1 MEPLEEDLQR
11 RMRQTSSW
19 ASWSPGLVSAVKVA
33 IREFVNKGGQLKK
46 LKMSLEDWRRHV
58 AQNHIPYRRDCRLCI
73 ERMGQD
79 CAHRRRKPGGEMVYN
94 LSVDLIGPFCQG
106 WDYGRKQEAKYG
118 MVAMITVPKDD
129 VDLEKSKDENSGE
142 VSEEDVPL
150 PNLEDGGRSFHGGR
164 RCSTRSS

>member
-58 AQNHIPYRRDCRLCI
+58 AQNHLD
-73 ERMGQD
+73 
-79 CAHRRRKPGGEMVYN
+79 
-94 LSVDLIGPFCQG
+94 
-106 WDYGRKQEAKYG
+106 
-118 MVAMITVPKDD
+118 
-129 VDLEKSKDENSGE
+129 DLEFSNYIAGLDY
-142 VSEEDVPL
+142 L
-150 PNLEDGGRSFHGGR
+150 AI
-164 RCSTRSS
+164 